1 MIQMN
6 KYSEEFEEIYK
17 EKVFRFVDKETRSK
31 MVQSMKK
38 YFPKY
43 FFSANDSDV
52 LFKKLI
58 LSEYKELEKIYDYVQ
73 KMTKAEMDKECFCA
87 TKKKRKKLYYDY
99 YETFEKVRDCH
110 LNKEKMNV
118 RIVRESGMITCPYCN
133 RDYIN
138 SRGKAAAGAQL
149 DHFYNRVDFP
159 IFSLCLYNLVP
170 SCGNCNRIKSS
181 QKERLLSP
189 YDTSIDFDKEFIF
202 DYEPD
207 EPENYEDIRIKLISS
222 SKMKNNISVFMLEEA
237 YAIHDKEIQELVRKH
252 NTYVA
257 SQLGELYA
265 VVAEAEVEVT
275 REEIKEMIFGS
286 EIRPEQYGER
296 PLSKMRHDIMKKLEI
311 Y

>member
-138 SRGKAAAGAQL
+138 SRGKEAAGAQL